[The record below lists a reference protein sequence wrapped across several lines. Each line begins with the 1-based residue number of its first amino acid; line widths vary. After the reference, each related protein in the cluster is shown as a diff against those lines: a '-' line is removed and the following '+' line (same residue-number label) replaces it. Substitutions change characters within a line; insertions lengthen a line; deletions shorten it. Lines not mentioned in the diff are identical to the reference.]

1 MDNDALV
8 AALGRDAATAVAC
21 YRERVVA
28 EAARQG
34 LPLRGSPLVDPIDIR
49 LRIGPCRRRPWLAGR
64 QLCWVAV
71 DRVVDHAPGGQP
83 YAYYAGPCATPL
95 AMVPTAVEVVRWA
108 AGAIDGPAAPPFGVE
123 LDDDP
128 RAIQRLLAMATGDAQ
143 EAGGGSSTHPPGP
156 GRVAAA
162 SGPHVPLA

>member
-1 MDNDALV
+1 MVGPLLAGEGGRVDNDALV

-21 YRERVVA
+21 YREQVVT

-34 LPLRGSPLVDPIDIR
+34 LPLRGGPLVDPIDIR

-64 QLCWVAV
+64 QLCWSPSTGWSITHRA
-71 DRVVDHAPGGQP
+71 GTP
-83 YAYYAGPCATPL
+83 YAYYAGPSATPL

-128 RAIQRLLAMATGDAQ
+128 RAIQRLLAMATGD
-143 EAGGGSSTHPPGP
+143 P
-156 GRVAAA
+156 VARRT
-162 SGPHVPLA
+162 G